1 MSKCPMASPCW
12 TRPSRPAW
20 TACTSRGSRRH
31 KTSGRSSV
39 SSKARPLPPPWLSAT
54 CCREGD
60 TRVVKDRLSPVA
72 GWPCS
77 TSVATCQ
84 SGCVR
89 WGGVSRLTA
98 ATIVADGHTVEA
110 MAAATSAPLEGD
122 DAFWADADRHLIRY
136 AGASAFTP
144 AIIDHAAGSFLF
156 TEDGRRILD
165 FTSGQMSA
173 ILGHSHPEIVA
184 TVTRQAMRLDHLF
197 SGMLSRPVV
206 ELARRLAETLPEPLE
221 KALLLTTGAES
232 NEAAIRMAKLVTGKH
247 EIVSFA
253 RSWHGMT
260 QAAANATY
268 SAGRK
273 GYGPAAPGNFAI
285 PAPNRYRPDFTTA
298 DGDLDWQRQLDFGF
312 DLIDAQSVGSLAA
325 CIVEPILSSGGIIE
339 PPPGYFRALADKCRE
354 RHMLLILDEAQTG
367 LFRTGTWY
375 AFERDGI
382 VPDILTLS
390 KTLGAGLP
398 LAAVLTSAEL
408 EQAAHDRGFL
418 FFTTHV
424 ADPLPAAVGI
434 TVLDV
439 LQRDRLDERARHLGG
454 ILRRGLEQIAR
465 QHEIVGDIRGRGLL
479 TGVELVTDRQSKGS
493 SDELGALVTRRC
505 LELGL
510 HMNIV
515 QLPGMGGV
523 FRIAPPLTAT
533 EDELALGLAIL
544 DQAIGDAM
552 ERLPEG

>member
-1 MSKCPMASPCW
+1 MTAS
-12 TRPSRPAW
+12 
-20 TACTSRGSRRH
+20 
-31 KTSGRSSV
+31 
-39 SSKARPLPPPWLSAT
+39 
-54 CCREGD
+54 
-60 TRVVKDRLSPVA
+60 
-72 GWPCS
+72 
-77 TSVATCQ
+77 
-84 SGCVR
+84 
-89 WGGVSRLTA
+89 
-98 ATIVADGHTVEA
+98 
-110 MAAATSAPLEGD
+110 TSAP
-122 DAFWADADRHLIRY
+122 
-136 AGASAFTP
+136 TP
-144 AIIDHAAGSFLF
+144 ATASGATTSSSAVSSDATSGARSAETFWSDAGKHLVRYGGEFTHEIIERASGSFVF
-156 TEDGRRILD
+156 TAEGRKILD

-184 TVTRQAMRLDHLF
+184 TVQRQVATLDHLY

-206 ELARRLAETLPEPLE
+206 DLARRLAGTLPAPLD

-260 QAAANATY
+260 QAAASATY

-285 PAPNRYRPDFTTA
+285 PVPNTYRPDFTTP
-298 DGDLDWQRQLDFGF
+298 DGALDWRRQLDFAF
-312 DLIDAQSVGSLAA
+312 DLIDAQSTGSLAA
-325 CIVEPILSSGGIIE
+325 CLVEPILSSGGIIE
-339 PPPGYFRALADKCRE
+339 PPAGYFAALRDKCRE
-354 RHMLLILDEAQTG
+354 RGMLLILDEAQTG
-367 LFRTGTWY
+367 LCRTGTWY

-398 LAAVLTSAEL
+398 LAAVVTSAEI
-408 EQAAHDRGFL
+408 EREAYERGFL

-424 ADPLPAAVGI
+424 ADPLVAAVGN

-439 LQRDRLDERARHLGG
+439 LTDEKLDQRARSLGEF
-454 ILRRGLEQIAR
+454 LRNGLAELATR
-465 QHEIVGDIRGRGLL
+465 HEVVGDIRGRGLL
-479 TGVELVTDRQSKGS
+479 AGLELVTDRETKES
-493 SDELGALVTRRC
+493 SDELGARVTRRC

-533 EDELALGLAIL
+533 EEELSLGLTIL
-544 DQAIGDAM
+544 DQAIGEAHAA
-552 ERLPEG
+552 G

>member
-1 MSKCPMASPCW
+1 MAAPTLASD
-12 TRPSRPAW
+12 S
-20 TACTSRGSRRH
+20 
-31 KTSGRSSV
+31 
-39 SSKARPLPPPWLSAT
+39 
-54 CCREGD
+54 
-60 TRVVKDRLSPVA
+60 
-72 GWPCS
+72 S
-77 TSVATCQ
+77 TS
-84 SGCVR
+84 
-89 WGGVSRLTA
+89 
-98 ATIVADGHTVEA
+98 
-110 MAAATSAPLEGD
+110 
-122 DAFWADADRHLIRY
+122 FWADADRHLVRY
-136 AGASAFTP
+136 GGAFTRE
-144 AIIDHAAGSFLF
+144 IIDRAEGSFVF

-184 TVTRQAMRLDHLF
+184 TVQRQAAKLDHLF

-206 ELARRLAETLPEPLE
+206 DLARRLAETLPAPLE

-232 NEAAIRMAKLVTGKH
+232 NEAALRMAKLVTGKH

-260 QAAANATY
+260 QAAASATY
-268 SAGRK
+268 SAGRR

-285 PAPNRYRPDFTTA
+285 PAPNAYRPDFTDA
-298 DGDLDWQRQLDFGF
+298 DGELDWRRQLDFSF

-325 CIVEPILSSGGIIE
+325 CLVEPILSSGGIIE
-339 PPPGYFRALADKCRE
+339 PPPGYFAALAEKCRE
-354 RHMLLILDEAQTG
+354 RGMLLILDEAQTG
-367 LFRTGTWY
+367 LCRTGTWY

-398 LAAVLTSAEL
+398 LAAVLTSAEI
-408 EQAAHDRGFL
+408 EQEAHERGFL

-424 ADPLPAAVGI
+424 SDPLPAAVGN

-439 LQRDRLDERARHLGG
+439 LTRDRLDARALELGALLRH
-454 ILRRGLEQIAR
+454 GLEEIAER
-465 QHEIVGDIRGRGLL
+465 HEVVGDIRGRGLL
-479 TGVELVTDRQSKGS
+479 AGLELVVDRETKRG
-493 SDELGALVTRRC
+493 SDELGARVTQRC

-523 FRIAPPLTAT
+523 FRIAPPLTAS
-533 EDELALGLAIL
+533 EEEIALGLSIL
-544 DQAIGDAM
+544 DEAIGDAVKT
-552 ERLPEG
+552 L